1 MTRIA
6 PLAIA
11 LLLAANAAL
20 AAPAMTAE
28 TATGAILTAPDGKSL
43 YTFDKDAPG
52 TSNCAGD
59 CVVNWPILAAAATDK
74 AEGDYTI
81 IDRADGARQWAY
93 KGLPLY
99 TFFKDAAAG
108 DTLGDGVKGV
118 WHLAR
123 P

>member
-1 MTRIA
+1 M
-6 PLAIA
+6 
-11 LLLAANAAL
+11 
-20 AAPAMTAE
+20 
-28 TATGAILTAPDGKSL
+28 
-43 YTFDKDAPG
+43 
-52 TSNCAGD
+52 
-59 CVVNWPILAAAATDK
+59 NWPILAAGATDQ
-74 AEGDYTI
+74 AEGDFTI
-81 IDRADGARQWAY
+81 IDRADGAKQWAY